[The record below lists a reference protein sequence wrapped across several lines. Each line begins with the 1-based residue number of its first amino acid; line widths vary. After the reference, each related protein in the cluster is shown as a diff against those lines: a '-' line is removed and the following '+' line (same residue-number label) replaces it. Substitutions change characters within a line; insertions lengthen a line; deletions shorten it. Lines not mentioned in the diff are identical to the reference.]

1 MAIKAGIRELKS
13 RLSAYLRMVK
23 SGQTVI
29 ITERGKVIGYLS
41 PAEAAGLLRRA
52 KGKLPPYEPKVAN
65 PGPKLA
71 SDIVSE
77 GRNSDY
83 LP

>member
-41 PAEAAGLLRRA
+41 CGAFAGRA
-52 KGKLPPYEPKVAN
+52 DAGA
-65 PGPKLA
+65 
-71 SDIVSE
+71 
-77 GRNSDY
+77 RNSW
-83 LP
+83 PAQTG